1 VEKYSH
7 KLQQNIT
14 INPDNSVK
22 CQDGTIYSKQELSKI
37 QNLSDAGYMA
47 IHKLKSAFNGT
58 IEDVI

>member
-1 VEKYSH
+1 MRYSEKLH
-7 KLQQNIT
+7 QHIT

-47 IHKLKSAFNGT
+47 IHKIKHAFNGE
-58 IEDVI
+58 IVEI